1 MENVSFGYKSLI
13 PNKPASHQCLITSK
27 GRSNPTYELASQTN
41 LFCEYIITKGV
52 QMNKK
57 KIIPVLVIIVAVS
70 VILFKN
76 IEKRLSHNPNI
87 IKVSGNIEI
96 TDSELGFKIPGKIEK
111 RLVSEG
117 QRVKEGEKIANLD
130 SSDLENEK
138 NLRIAEVNLAEAQ
151 LAELNAGS
159 RPEEIAQAAAAVKTI
174 SSEVERLKA
183 DYSRQNELH
192 KRKVIADREYEA
204 SRASYEAALS
214 RLKEANEKLTL
225 YKKGARSEK
234 IDQAIANLQ
243 HAKAALEL
251 SETRLGYADLY
262 SPISGMILSH
272 HAESGEYVGAGSPV
286 VTVGDLEHSW
296 MRAYISETDLG
307 RVKQGQ
313 KAIIK
318 TDTWPDKEFEGKV
331 SFISSQAEFTPKTV
345 QTEKERVKLVYRI
358 KIDIPNPQME
368 LKPGMPADAEI
379 LTD

>member
-1 MENVSFGYKSLI
+1 
-13 PNKPASHQCLITSK
+13 
-27 GRSNPTYELASQTN
+27 
-41 LFCEYIITKGV
+41 
-52 QMNKK
+52 MNKK
-57 KIIPVLVIIVAVS
+57 KIIPVLVIIVAAS
-70 VILFKN
+70 VIIFKN
-76 IEKRLSHNPNI
+76 IEKRISHISNN

-272 HAESGEYVGAGSPV
+272 HVESGEYVGPGSPV

-307 RVKQGQ
+307 SVKQGQ